1 MKDISLDLSGI
12 LNAVIVF
19 PVLPANAGNRPD
31 QASGFQVQRGM
42 ETGRLVLNNPFGLTP
57 AVNKKVEIA

>member
-1 MKDISLDLSGI
+1 MKDISPNLSGI

-19 PVLPANAGNRPD
+19 PVLPADAGNRPD

-42 ETGRLVLNNPFGLTP
+42 ETGRLVLNPFGLTP
-57 AVNKKVEIA
+57 AVDKKVEIA